1 MRNKDLNS
9 NTITNVTN
17 DNINSTYSDGDE
29 YENTILDA
37 VSSENSQEKIQ
48 ELISTGEWVYRYHLS
63 SDRENLLSWIDF
75 KSNETILEVGAGC
88 GAVTGLLLKKLA
100 KVTSIEPSPR
110 RLEILKQRFR
120 AYKNLTTLTENVQ
133 NLKISEKFDY
143 VTSIGVLE
151 YSGKSI
157 VAPNPFTEFTKIL
170 SSFLK
175 EEGKLIIA
183 IENKYGLKYWSGAPE
198 DHTGRYFDS
207 IENYPISKDI
217 QTFSKKELRELLT
230 VSGFKNIEFYYPTP
244 DYKFPTQIFSDKSLP
259 SKENPI
265 SSNSLPSYHGGPR
278 EYIFDEKK
286 AMEGII
292 ENEMFDF
299 FANSFLVI
307 AQK

>member
-1 MRNKDLNS
+1 MRPQLNS

-37 VSSENSQEKIQ
+37 VSSENSQEEIKK
-48 ELISTGEWVYRYHLS
+48 LLNSGEWVYRYHLS
-63 SDRENLLSWIDF
+63 ADRENLLSWIDF
-75 KSNETILEVGAGC
+75 QKNQNLLEVGAGC
-88 GAVTGLLLKKLA
+88 GAITGLFLRKLKK
-100 KVTSIEPSPR
+100 VTAIEPSPR
-110 RLEILKQRFR
+110 RLEILKQRF
-120 AYKNLTTLTENVQ
+120 KSFNNLTTLTENVQ
-133 NLKISEKFDY
+133 NLKTSEKFDY

-157 VAPNPFTEFTKIL
+157 VAQNPFTEFIKIL
-170 SSFLK
+170 KSFLK
-175 EEGKLIIA
+175 DDGKLIIA

-207 IENYPISKDI
+207 IENYPQGKDI
-217 QTFSKKELRELLT
+217 QTFSKKELKGLLAGN
-230 VSGFKNIEFYYPTP
+230 GFNNIEFYYPTP

-286 AMEGII
+286 TMEGIV
-292 ENEMFDF
+292 ENDMFDF